1 MRCLSPEEEI
11 TRIRPRHFHEIEARV
26 HLNADAFK
34 RHQSAH
40 NETEGAGRC
49 NRIFINY
56 ISQLVGE
63 LFEVHLSEVQID
75 LALEHIFHKRAELGH
90 IELSMEKAER
100 NEIIYK
106 SAEIALENVEE
117 GRHHLLLQLL
127 RDKSDHAEI
136 EESEP
141 PVVHNKQIARMRI
154 CVEEAVLE
162 QLLEIGPMHQL
173 IQLFG

>member
-1 MRCLSPEEEI
+1 MPAELGKLHYSAPIEIPRLDFAQTGPHLLAQMRCLSPEEEI

-26 HLNADAFK
+26 HLNTDAFK

-40 NETEGAGRC
+40 NEAEGAGRC

-63 LFEVHLSEVQID
+63 LFEVHFSEVQID

-106 SAEIALENVEE
+106 SAEIALE
-117 GRHHLLLQLL
+117 
-127 RDKSDHAEI
+127 
-136 EESEP
+136 
-141 PVVHNKQIARMRI
+141 
-154 CVEEAVLE
+154 
-162 QLLEIGPMHQL
+162 
-173 IQLFG
+173 